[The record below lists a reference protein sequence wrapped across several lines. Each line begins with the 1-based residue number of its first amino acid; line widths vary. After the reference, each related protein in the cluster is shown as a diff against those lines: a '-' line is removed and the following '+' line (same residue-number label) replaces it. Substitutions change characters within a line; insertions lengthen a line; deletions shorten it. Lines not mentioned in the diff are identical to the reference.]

1 MMYLTDKFFNIN
13 WHLIALPAHELY
25 YRMKYE
31 KDNKMS
37 VIWCIWEGHIT
48 TVGMDDN
55 TVP

>member
-37 VIWCIWEGHIT
+37 VISCI
-48 TVGMDDN
+48 
-55 TVP
+55 